1 MIQNEHQYKVTQT
14 KLRELEKGFTDLLD
28 AKDLLAPAVAQA
40 TKNSFQHEISK
51 LKAELERYDN
61 LKSGKIKIVLPSL
74 ENLPEALIERRVQ
87 LGITQKQLAE
97 MLGTKEQV
105 IQRYESSG
113 YNGASLRR
121 LKEVASH
128 LST

>member
-14 KLRELEKGFTDLLD
+14 KLRELEKGFTDLQE
-28 AKDLLAPAVAQA
+28 AKCRLAPAVAQA
-40 TKNSFQHEISK
+40 TENSFQHEINK

-74 ENLPEALIERRVQ
+74 DNLPEALIERRVQ

-121 LKEVASH
+121 LKEVAAH
-128 LST
+128 LS

>member
-28 AKDLLAPAVAQA
+28 AKDRLAPVVAQ
-40 TKNSFQHEISK
+40 
-51 LKAELERYDN
+51 
-61 LKSGKIKIVLPSL
+61 
-74 ENLPEALIERRVQ
+74 
-87 LGITQKQLAE
+87 E

-128 LST
+128 LSA